1 MANFSESATSAR
13 KLKGAERREQAL
25 RLRIAGRS
33 YPEIAAEL
41 GMSQSGAHK
50 TVTVALAGLRVRCN
64 ESAEQMRTL
73 ETERLIG
80 VIRDADEILRS
91 PETGEAGRLRA
102 LELKIKASESLRKL
116 WGLDAPTRI
125 APTTPDGDEEYGGLS
140 DDQRAAAITGLL
152 AAARARATGHP
163 TDGGEPAL

>member
-13 KLKGAERREQAL
+13 KLRGAERREQAL
-25 RLRIAGRS
+25 RLRIAGRT

-41 GMSQSGAHK
+41 GMSRAGAHK
-50 TVTVALAGLRVRCN
+50 TVTVALAALRAQCN

-73 ETERLIG
+73 ETERLVGI
-80 VIRDADEILRS
+80 IRDADEILRS

-102 LELKIKASESLRKL
+102 LELKVKASESLRKL
-116 WGLDAPTRI
+116 WGLDAPTKI

-140 DDQRAAAITGLL
+140 DDQRAAAIAGLL
-152 AAARARATGHP
+152 AAARARATGQP